1 MKLLNSFWFVDVGRL
16 LYNGPTI
23 SHFFINSRIKRW
35 IDWKKWKR
43 LMGGPLKK
51 VNGINQST
59 RRAAVNTKCWWSGGG
74 CVDGMEGLRAKAAI
88 FEWMLM
94 NEKIELTAGGP
105 PSPINF
111 IKFKDKSFLLIHWLL
126 KKWIKRYYNSMLKVI
141 SWYKI
146 ILNLLMNS
154 VKSIKWRVDF
164 MNEMTFNP
172 PGQSTLFLS

>member
-59 RRAAVNTKCWWSGGG
+59 PWIDWVMELEQPMKWSNQWRVVVLMEWRTKRLARQGQQPQTNFSFSRCARRKVVGWLTVGLPSLLQQINERFSFDLIDSARGREELKANQHQSFIEEN
-74 CVDGMEGLRAKAAI
+74 DG
-88 FEWMLM
+88 
-94 NEKIELTAGGP
+94 
-105 PSPINF
+105 
-111 IKFKDKSFLLIHWLL
+111 WLL
-126 KKWIKRYYNSMLKVI
+126 SL
-141 SWYKI
+141 
-146 ILNLLMNS
+146 
-154 VKSIKWRVDF
+154 
-164 MNEMTFNP
+164 
-172 PGQSTLFLS
+172 LFL